1 MMKKESI
8 YPVSSIPAL
17 VVSGFLGAGKTTL
30 VRYLLK
36 EAQRE
41 GVRLAVVSNE
51 FGALGIDQALLGSQ
65 GSNTYV
71 ELEGGCVC
79 CKLSDELVNTLQ
91 RLWEEVQPDRIVVET
106 SGVALPF
113 DTLINFWREPVSKW
127 VCDSLAVV
135 VVYAEQVGERRDL
148 EGTFEQQVSSAD
160 FVILNK
166 IDLVESTQCP
176 TIEQEL
182 EKAAPGTPIIRAT
195 NANVSSAVF
204 FAPAPISRAKQIDE
218 VHQLHTHEAF
228 ESEELV
234 LEPGLAPETII
245 KRVRSYQAVR
255 VKGFVQTSQ
264 GPRLIQGVGDRIDL
278 VESSANPPAHLLGR
292 IVIIRRSNQLD
303 SRHN

>member
-1 MMKKESI
+1 MMKSEI
-8 YPVSSIPAL
+8 FHPIDSIPAL

-30 VRYLLK
+30 VRHLLK

-65 GSNTYV
+65 GSNAYV

-91 RLWEEVQPDRIVVET
+91 QLWEEVRPDRIVVET

-113 DTLINFWREPVSKW
+113 DTLINFWREPVSEW
-127 VCDSLAVV
+127 VSDSLAVV
-135 VVYAEQVGERRDL
+135 VVNAEQVGERRDL

-166 IDLVESTQCP
+166 VDLVEATQCQS
-176 TIEQEL
+176 IEQEL
-182 EKAAPGTPIIRAT
+182 EKTAPGTPIIRTT
-195 NANVSSAVF
+195 NGSVASEVLFTPDPSSQAK
-204 FAPAPISRAKQIDE
+204 RTNDAKQT
-218 VHQLHTHEAF
+218 HTHEAF
-228 ESEELV
+228 ESEELI
-234 LEPGLAPETII
+234 LEQGLAPETII
-245 KRVRSYQAVR
+245 KHVQSYQALR
-255 VKGFVQTSQ
+255 AKGFVQTSQ
-264 GPRLIQGVGDRIDL
+264 GLRLVQGVGARIDL
-278 VESSANPPAHLLGR
+278 VESSASPPAHLLGR
-292 IVIIRRSNQLD
+292 IVIIRRSDQSD

>member
-65 GSNTYV
+65 GSNFYV

-79 CKLSDELVNTLQ
+79 CKLSDELVDTLQ
-91 RLWEEVQPDRIVVET
+91 QLWEEVRPDRIVVET

-113 DTLINFWREPVSKW
+113 DTLINFWREPVSQW
-127 VCDSLAVV
+127 VSDSLAVV
-135 VVYAEQVGERRDL
+135 VVNAEQVGEGRDL

-166 IDLVESTQCP
+166 IDLVEVTQWQ

-182 EKAAPGTPIIRAT
+182 EKTAPGTPIIRT
-195 NANVSSAVF
+195 INGNVASEIL
-204 FAPAPISRAKQIDE
+204 FAPAPSSRVKRLNDAQ
-218 VHQLHTHEAF
+218 QPHTHEAF
-228 ESEELV
+228 ESEELI

-245 KRVRSYQAVR
+245 KHLQSYQSLRA
-255 VKGFVQTSQ
+255 KGFVQTSQ
-264 GPRLIQGVGDRIDL
+264 GPRLLQGVGTRIDL
-278 VESSANPPAHLLGR
+278 VESSVSPPAHLLGR
-292 IVIIRRSNQLD
+292 IVIIRRSTESD